1 MTDRRTNVAQPPE
14 ARGDG
19 GIVATLRV
27 PYYGAFWLASLFY
40 FIVFGT
46 QTFAFAWLVLELS
59 DSAVQ
64 SALVVFSL
72 GIPALFVSLPSGVL
86 FDRVDRRAMIIVATL
101 GAAVVML
108 VMSLVVASGAI
119 TVALAVLFALAVG
132 VFFGINQ
139 PGIQAVVPLLVPPE
153 RLLSA
158 ISLQTMGMTTGLAVG
173 AAVGG
178 LVISQIGIAE
188 VFFLQAGLLFLSAA
202 LMLRVRIPPTPAE
215 ARARPLDMRG
225 EMRDG
230 FRFLLG
236 DRGVLALIVMMG
248 LIGLLMI
255 GPVFALI
262 PDIARSKLGQEAD
275 TAGLLF
281 AATSVG
287 AFAISLALAALGQ
300 LRRMGLIFAATSV
313 IGGFFLVAMGLSETY
328 VITALVMFAWGLG
341 GGFLVNTNRAL
352 IQSRTPVAMMG
363 RVMAFYALA
372 LGAARPFGALLAA
385 GLAAWLGSDNA
396 LILSG
401 ALLIAI
407 TAVFFVTGRELR
419 EME

>member
-1 MTDRRTNVAQPPE
+1 
-14 ARGDG
+14 
-19 GIVATLRV
+19 
-27 PYYGAFWLASLFY
+27 
-40 FIVFGT
+40 
-46 QTFAFAWLVLELS
+46 
-59 DSAVQ
+59 
-64 SALVVFSL
+64 
-72 GIPALFVSLPSGVL
+72 
-86 FDRVDRRAMIIVATL
+86 
-101 GAAVVML
+101 ML

-139 PGIQAVVPLLVPPE
+139 PGIQAVVASLVPPE

-158 ISLQTMGMTTGLAVG
+158 ISLQTMGLTTGLAVG
-173 AAVGG
+173 AAIGG
-178 LVISQIGIAE
+178 LVISQFGIAE
-188 VFFLQAGLLFLSAA
+188 VFFLQAGLLFLGAA

-230 FRFLLG
+230 FRFILG
-236 DRGVLALIVMMG
+236 DRRLLGLIVMMG

-281 AATSVG
+281 AVTSVG
-287 AFAISLALAALGQ
+287 AFAISLALAAIGQ
-300 LRRMGLIFAATSV
+300 LRRMGLIFAATAVS
-313 IGGFFLVAMGLSETY
+313 GGFFLVAMGLSETY

-372 LGAARPFGALLAA
+372 IGAARPLGALLAA
-385 GLAAWLGSDNA
+385 PLAAWLGSDDA

-401 ALLIAI
+401 ALLIAV
-407 TAVFFVTGRELR
+407 TTVFFVTGRELR